1 MIGGMNEAVVLNMFR
16 TYRKQYQEALDLIGE
31 DDDLELHRRC
41 AYTREHKLKA
51 IDYALT
57 TWERHPKTQQLV
69 HIS

>member
-1 MIGGMNEAVVLNMFR
+1 MVGGMNEAVVLSMFQA
-16 TYRKQYQEALDLIGE
+16 YRKQFREALDLVG
-31 DDDLELHRRC
+31 DDGDLELHRRR

-57 TWERHPKTQQLV
+57 TWERHPKSHQLV